1 MQIQI
6 FYSFIVANPLV
17 ISLQSAQTRIETS
30 DDRANQASFIALL
43 EALSFTID
51 RIACQVITKNYC
63 KNSFLR
69 MAYRKLISRM
79 HYTHGMTTFYLFVYI
94 DMWSINYVFR

>member
-51 RIACQVITKNYC
+51 RISCEVITKNY

-69 MAYRKLISRM
+69 MTCRKLIPYAL
-79 HYTHGMTTFYLFVYI
+79 YTWHDYVLFV
-94 DMWSINYVFR
+94 SLQ